1 MGITLL
7 GCYRDEE
14 ISEAKQVLIEFVDSL
29 DEKPKGLKLYKKKRP
44 ENDNWRKLEI
54 DDTLEVFAVL
64 DAANVN
70 FANVRRC

>member
-1 MGITLL
+1 VGITLL

-44 ENDNWRKLEI
+44 ENDN
-54 DDTLEVFAVL
+54 
-64 DAANVN
+64 
-70 FANVRRC
+70 